1 MTPTTNTT
9 NNHHECS
16 NEQWQQPKIITRVT
30 LCRGRQRRLGGQR
43 SKEGWRP
50 TSCTT
55 RRCFENSWLVQI
67 LNILANKFRIWTR
80 RTQHHVQRG
89 SVQKYRNSDTLGP
102 VAVAVAAL
110 CFVIINS
117 FIYFRQQHQILSKSL
132 TGQSSRWKEWS
143 TRQTRAGGHLPK
155 EGNSPDMIYHC
166 FWHDKNTEQEWG

>member
-16 NEQWQQPKIITRVT
+16 NEQWQQPKIITTVT

-80 RTQHHVQRG
+80 RTQHHSCTARHCTKIPKQWYTRPSCRCSSSTMFCDHKFFHLLSSTTSNIVQITYWAELSLKG
-89 SVQKYRNSDTLGP
+89 
-102 VAVAVAAL
+102 
-110 CFVIINS
+110 IE
-117 FIYFRQQHQILSKSL
+117 HQADS
-132 TGQSSRWKEWS
+132 GRRPSSQGR
-143 TRQTRAGGHLPK
+143 
-155 EGNSPDMIYHC
+155 
-166 FWHDKNTEQEWG
+166 